1 MNDCYF
7 VDSEQYLMDC
17 KGIYITDEQNQ
28 RITIKE
34 DQLFFLQQQG
44 LQVARLN

>member
-1 MNDCYF
+1 
-7 VDSEQYLMDC
+7 MDC